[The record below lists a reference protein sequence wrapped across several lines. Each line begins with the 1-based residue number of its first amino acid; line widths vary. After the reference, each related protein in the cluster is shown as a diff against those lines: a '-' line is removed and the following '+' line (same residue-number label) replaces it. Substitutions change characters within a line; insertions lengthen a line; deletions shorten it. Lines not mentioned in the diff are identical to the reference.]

1 MAGGIQDGKQK
12 PPLPQAGS
20 SFIERIAGQ
29 GEVGGA
35 GSGAET
41 WGHGDPLQRRSPID
55 LRPLPVVR
63 SASEQ
68 DYREIVDRAAEAFS
82 AWRTMPAPKRGEIV
96 RQIGT
101 VLRWHKRDL
110 AEVVSREVGKTR
122 AEAEG
127 EIQEMIDMA
136 DFAVGLSR
144 MLYGV
149 SMPSERPGHRMYEQ
163 WHPLASSEYPPWP
176 TT

>member
-68 DYREIVDRAAEAFS
+68 DYRAFVTTVIYHPHL
-82 AWRTMPAPKRGEIV
+82 ARLPDVLHAPFLGQAFHGRYDLAGV
-96 RQIGT
+96 F
-101 VLRWHKRDL
+101 RDL
-110 AEVVSREVGKTR
+110 LL
-122 AEAEG
+122 
-127 EIQEMIDMA
+127 Q
-136 DFAVGLSR
+136 
-144 MLYGV
+144 
-149 SMPSERPGHRMYEQ
+149 
-163 WHPLASSEYPPWP
+163 
-176 TT
+176 